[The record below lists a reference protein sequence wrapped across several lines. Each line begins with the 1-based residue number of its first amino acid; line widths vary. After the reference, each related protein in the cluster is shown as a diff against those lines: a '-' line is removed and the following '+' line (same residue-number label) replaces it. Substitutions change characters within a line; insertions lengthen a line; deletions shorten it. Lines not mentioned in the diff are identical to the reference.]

1 MHLHSSICHRS
12 TRPADRGR
20 RRHRGSEVLEM
31 ALVMPIL
38 LGLIFGMIEFGY
50 FFYLKHNLQSAA
62 REGARV
68 GSTLN
73 GTDGDAVAKAS
84 AFLTAANLPS
94 GSFSISSTTSGDKI
108 TVTVQATWGQVGILH
123 LPFIPLADDK
133 LVSGVTVMRKE
144 GP

>member
-1 MHLHSSICHRS
+1 
-12 TRPADRGR
+12 
-20 RRHRGSEVLEM
+20 M